1 MDRRLRAVWRHWGL
15 AAVVAVT
22 GLGAIGC
29 RSGPSSI
36 APMGLGAVE
45 SSVVEEWVAQ
55 FAPRQSRLY
64 EVRPWRFRNERGAA
78 AGRAALRIVPPD
90 SLRFDYRGPFGRSG
104 AAVVIGDSAL
114 WVRPEAEFR
123 GLVSMA
129 ALFWASLGMPLM
141 PPDKVQLYALEQED
155 LRAWRYV
162 VDGDTLNFVV
172 RGTPATRLLAEVRRE
187 GHTIGVTEVELDP
200 ATGLTRESRID
211 FPLDVSRFSFTVR
224 SIDTLAIF
232 EPTIWL
238 QP

>member
-1 MDRRLRAVWRHWGL
+1 
-15 AAVVAVT
+15 
-22 GLGAIGC
+22 
-29 RSGPSSI
+29 
-36 APMGLGAVE
+36 
-45 SSVVEEWVAQ
+45 VEEWIDE
-55 FAPRQSRLY
+55 FMPRQSRLY

-78 AGRAALRIVPPD
+78 AGRAAVRVVPPD

-104 AAVVIGDSAL
+104 SAVVIGDSAL

-129 ALFWASLGMPLM
+129 SMFWASLGMPLR
-141 PPDKVQLYALEQED
+141 PPDNVKLYALEQRD

-172 RGTPATRLLAEVRRE
+172 RGTPARRLLAEVRRR
-187 GHTIGVTEVELDP
+187 GYTVGVTEVELDP
-200 ATGLTRESRID
+200 ATGLTLESKID

-224 SIDTLAIF
+224 SIDTLATF